1 MQVVDPYL
9 IAACSSADSNSTS
22 KNNVILSK
30 MTGTWRIIFEVV
42 LAQRR
47 MQQRAM
53 LKLLTFFTVEHITR
67 TQQLL
72 TLLRVFRMRCSNTNV
87 SRMEWI
93 GAE

>member
-53 LKLLTFFTVEHITR
+53 LKLLTFFYRGTYYSHPTAADFITR
-67 TQQLL
+67 ILYALL
-72 TLLRVFRMRCSNTNV
+72 QHQCQ
-87 SRMEWI
+87 
-93 GAE
+93 